1 MPRTTPRTKP
11 LTEQELAD
19 ARKGSLPTSISEQQL
34 QRLSTGRVRFALA
47 QLAQKNVTQ
56 VQGWLDA
63 ISLTDGPKAALELY
77 LKMIEYSVPKLSRTE
92 VKVEDNEGNT
102 AVASLSIE
110 DLQQMIRDGVRFE
123 KSVVAT
129 QEKK

>member
-1 MPRTTPRTKP
+1 MLRTKP
-11 LTEQELAD
+11 LTPQELAK
-19 ARKGSLPTSISEQQL
+19 ARKNSLPTSISEQQL

-47 QLAQKNVTQ
+47 QLAQQNVTR
-56 VQGWLDA
+56 VQEWLDA
-63 ISLTDGPKAALELY
+63 IALTDGPKSAMELY

-102 AVASLSIE
+102 AVAALSIE

-123 KSVVAT
+123 KSVVTT
-129 QEKK
+129 QDES